1 MNEEQPIVNEERP
14 IINKECTAAP
24 VARKLTP
31 EYKLSRR
38 VREAMMKG
46 IRRYNLVRAGDHI
59 LIGLSG
65 GKDSLALLEL
75 LGTAAQRSGGR
86 FRVSALHVRMANI
99 DYETDTTYLQN
110 QCAAVGVP
118 LLVRETSFQPDRNA
132 RRTPCFLCSWT
143 RRKVLFAVAQ
153 ELGCNKIALGHHQD
167 DILRTALMNLTFAGS
182 FSTMPARLALQK
194 MPLTII
200 RPLCLVHE
208 DDLRR
213 YAALR
218 GFQPLKKV
226 CPHDASSNRTA
237 ILSVAEAMTRLNP
250 EARYSLWHAL
260 DKAGCLVQTGDGL
273 S

>member
-1 MNEEQPIVNEERP
+1 MTTPLSDKP
-14 IINKECTAAP
+14 T
-24 VARKLTP
+24 ARKLTP
-31 EYKLSRR
+31 EYRLSHR

-46 IRRYNLVRAGDHI
+46 IRRYELVEKGDHI
-59 LIGLSG
+59 LLGLSG

-75 LGTAAQRSGGR
+75 LGEAAQRSGER
-86 FRVSALHVRMANI
+86 FRVTALHVRMTNI
-99 DYETDTTYLQN
+99 DYESDTSYLEA

-118 LLVRETSFQPDRNA
+118 LLVHEAAFEADRNA

-143 RRKVLFAVAQ
+143 RRKVLFDVAQ
-153 ELGCNKIALGHHQD
+153 RLGCNKVALGHHQD

-182 FSTMPARLALQK
+182 FATMPVRLALQK

-208 DDLRR
+208 ADLRD
-213 YAALR
+213 YAALC

-226 CPHDASSNRTA
+226 CPHDGASNRTA
-237 ILSVAEAMTRLNP
+237 IASVMEAMEHLNA

-260 DKAGCLVQTGDGL
+260 EKAGRLVE
-273 S
+273 

>member
-1 MNEEQPIVNEERP
+1 MNEEIPIVNKACSTP
-14 IINKECTAAP
+14 P

-31 EYKLSRR
+31 EYKLARR
-38 VREAMMKG
+38 IREAMMKG
-46 IRRYNLVRAGDHI
+46 IRRYDLVASGDHI
-59 LIGLSG
+59 LVGLSG

-75 LGTAAQRSGGR
+75 LGTAAQRSGER
-86 FRVSALHVRMANI
+86 FRVTALHVRMAGI
-99 DYETDTTYLQN
+99 DYETDTSYLEQ

-118 LLVRETSFQPDRNA
+118 LLVRQASFQPDRNA

-143 RRKVLFAVAQ
+143 RRKVLFSVAQ

-208 DDLRR
+208 ADLCE
-213 YAALR
+213 YAAIR
-218 GFQPLKKV
+218 GFQPLKKL

-237 ILSVAEAMTRLNP
+237 ISSVAEAMTALNP

-260 DKAGCLVQTGDGL
+260 DKAGCLVQT
-273 S
+273 SAPAMAQT